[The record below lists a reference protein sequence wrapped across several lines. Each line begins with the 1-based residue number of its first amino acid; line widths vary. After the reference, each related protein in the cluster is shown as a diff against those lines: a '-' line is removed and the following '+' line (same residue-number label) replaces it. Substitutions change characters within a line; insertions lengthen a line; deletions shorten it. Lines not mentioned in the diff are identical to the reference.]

1 MSCIQKEGGCNEQ
14 QAKIRMSSSFLHYE
28 IQRKLGEGGMG
39 VVYLARD
46 TRLNRYVALKFL
58 PRHIAKNN
66 VERQRFEIEAQAA
79 AGLSHPNIAHVHAI
93 EEVDDELFI
102 VLEYV
107 DGFELKD
114 IIEEGS
120 LSANDKLEIALQIAS
135 GIYTAHK
142 KGVIHRDIKSR
153 NIMIDTSGTVKIMD
167 FGLARLEGTDHITK
181 TGTTIGTTAYMSPE
195 QLRGSEAD
203 VRSDIW
209 SFGVVLYELFSGEL
223 PFRGLHEP
231 AVMYSITEDVPHPLE
246 SDEDEVPEYIKL
258 IIARCLEKNP
268 DDRYQS
274 LAEILDDLKA
284 EKVNPLVAD
293 PVPAKTSSKITSYL
307 SIGIA
312 AISGLIIVF
321 YLVWNGFSG
330 FGTDIPDKRYI
341 AVLPIEN
348 IGGNADMQAICDG
361 LAETFSYRLSELEQ
375 YEDSYWVTPASEMR
389 KENVL
394 SASQANRIFG
404 VNLAI
409 SASIQTVQDSTRLIL
424 ELVDADNVRRLS
436 TRQITVHADDLAML
450 EVNAVQQMLTM
461 LEIDIQPKIERA
473 IREGVPSDPKAYE
486 YYLKG
491 RASLQKEMS
500 LDDLTEAID
509 LFEHSV
515 ILDPQFALGYAG
527 LGEGY
532 WRQYEVTGDV
542 QYVGLAETALNRANS
557 INNQLAPVQH
567 LFGLVK
573 SGTGEYEQSIS
584 YFEQALQ
591 IDPKY
596 TSSYREMA
604 NVYNEIGDVEKAL
617 DTYQQV
623 IDLKPEYWEGYKDL
637 GVYHLSNG
645 NFDGAIQ
652 NFEQVVGITPN
663 NSKAFSNLGIAYF
676 YKGDNYKAREMFE
689 KSLELNDNPLTA
701 NNLAGIY
708 FSDKMYR
715 EAADMYKIVLE
726 EYPNRYD
733 VWGNYAAAVDL
744 SGDSLQA
751 NELYKTAIDKAKQQH
766 DINPNDPLIL
776 ADIGAYYSDL
786 YNSEEATNYIK
797 RALEIN
803 DQNLFIR
810 LRAVSIYEKLEMR
823 EMALQ
828 WVSVDMIEDIES
840 QPELRGLADDPAFT
854 ALKNQLVN
862 QAND

>member
-1 MSCIQKEGGCNEQ
+1 MDSSV
-14 QAKIRMSSSFLHYE
+14 SSSYLHYE
-28 IQRKLGEGGMG
+28 IEKKLGEGGMG
-39 VVYLARD
+39 IVHLAKD
-46 TRLNRYVALKFL
+46 TRLNRNVALKFL
-58 PRHIAKNN
+58 PRHIAKNE

-107 DGFELKD
+107 EGKELKD
-114 IIEEGS
+114 VIEDGS
-120 LSANDKLEIALQIAS
+120 LSINDKLEIASQIAS
-135 GIYTAHK
+135 GIHAAHK

-231 AVMYSITEDVPHPLE
+231 AVMYSISEDEPHPLE
-246 SDEDEVPEYIKL
+246 TEEQVVPEHIKT
-258 IIARCLEKNP
+258 IINQCLEKNP
-268 DDRYQS
+268 AERYQS
-274 LAEILDDLKA
+274 LADILDDLNSKN
-284 EKVNPLVAD
+284 VQSSDHSSTPSWISQ
-293 PVPAKTSSKITSYL
+293 KTTSYL
-307 SIGIA
+307 SAGIA
-312 AISGLIIVF
+312 AVSIFIIAF
-321 YLVWNGFSG
+321 YFFGERFNGFGS
-330 FGTDIPDKRYI
+330 DMPDKRYL

-348 IGGNADMQAICDG
+348 IGGNPEMQAICDG

-375 YEDSYWVTPASEMR
+375 FEDSYWVTPASEIR

-424 ELVDADNVRRLS
+424 ELVDADNVRRIN
-436 TRQITVHADDLAML
+436 TRQITVHSDNLAML
-450 EVNAVQQMLTM
+450 ELNAVKEMLTM
-461 LEIDIQPKIERA
+461 LKIDIQPKMELA
-473 IREGVPSDPKAYE
+473 IQEGAPSAPKAYE

-491 RASLQKEMS
+491 RASLQKEMN
-500 LDDLTEAID
+500 LDDLNDAID
-509 LFEHSV
+509 FFEQSV
-515 ILDPQFALGYAG
+515 IIDPEFALGYAG

-532 WRQYEVTGDV
+532 WKQYEVTGDV
-542 QYVGLAETALNRANS
+542 EYVGLAETALNRANS
-557 INNQLAPVQH
+557 LNNQLAPVQH
-567 LFGLVK
+567 LIGLVK
-573 SGTGEYEQSIS
+573 SGTGDYEESLN
-584 YFEQALQ
+584 YFERSLE

-596 TSSYREMA
+596 TASYREMA
-604 NVYNEIGDVEKAL
+604 NVYNEIGDTDKAL
-617 DTYQQV
+617 QTYRKG

-645 NFDGAIQ
+645 DFNGAIR
-652 NFEQVVGITPN
+652 NFEEVVAITPN
-663 NSKAFSNLGIAYF
+663 NSKAFSNLGIAYY
-676 YKGDNYKAREMFE
+676 YKGDNQKAKEMFE
-689 KSLELNDNPLTA
+689 KSLELNENPLTA
-701 NNLAGIY
+701 NNLAGLY
-708 FSDKMYR
+708 FADEMYQ
-715 EAADMYKIVLE
+715 EAADMYEIVLE
-726 EYPNRYD
+726 EYPNRYEI
-733 VWGNYAAAVDL
+733 WGNYAAAVHL
-744 SGDSLQA
+744 IGDSLEA
-751 NELYKTAIDKAKQQH
+751 SELYKTAIEKAKEQQ
-766 DINPNDPLIL
+766 DVNPNDPLIL

-786 YNSEEATNYIK
+786 NNSNEAKSYIR
-797 RALEIN
+797 RALDIN

-828 WVSVDMIEDIES
+828 WVSADMIEDIEA
-840 QPELRGLADDPAFT
+840 QPELQDLAKDPAFR

-862 QAND
+862 QATN

>member
-1 MSCIQKEGGCNEQ
+1 
-14 QAKIRMSSSFLHYE
+14 
-28 IQRKLGEGGMG
+28 MG
-39 VVYLARD
+39 VVYLAKD
-46 TRLNRYVALKFL
+46 TRLNRNVALKFL
-58 PRHIAKNN
+58 PPHIAKNRI
-66 VERQRFEIEAQAA
+66 ERQRFEIEAQAA

-93 EEVDDELFI
+93 EEVDEELFI

-107 DGFELKD
+107 EGFELKD
-114 IIEEGS
+114 IIEEGG
-120 LSANDKLEIALQIAS
+120 LTTEEKLEIASQIAS
-135 GIYTAHK
+135 GIYNAHH

-209 SFGVVLYELFSGEL
+209 SFGVVLYELFSGQL

-231 AVMYSITEDVPHPLE
+231 AVMYSISEGEPHPLE
-246 SDEDEVPEYIKL
+246 SEDVPEYVKAIVT
-258 IIARCLEKNP
+258 RCLEKNP

-274 LAEILDDLKA
+274 MVEILDDLKA
-284 EKVNPLVAD
+284 QKVNPLMSD
-293 PVPAKTSSKITSYL
+293 TIPTSSSPKTTSYL

-312 AISGLIIVF
+312 AVSVLIVIVLLFWDGLPGVGSD
-321 YLVWNGFSG
+321 V
-330 FGTDIPDKRYI
+330 PDKRYL

-348 IGGNADMQAICDG
+348 IGGNPEMQAICDG

-436 TRQITVHADDLAML
+436 TRQITVHADDLAKL
-450 EVNAVQQMLTM
+450 EYDAIEQMLTM
-461 LEIDIQPKIERA
+461 LEIDIQPKMESA
-473 IREGVPSDPKAYE
+473 IREGVPSNPKAYE

-491 RASLQKEMS
+491 RASLQKEMN
-500 LDDLTEAID
+500 LDDLNEAID
-509 LFEHSV
+509 LFEQAV
-515 ILDPQFALGYAG
+515 ILDPEFALGYAG
-527 LGEGY
+527 LGESY
-532 WRQYEVTGDV
+532 WRQYEITRDV
-542 QYVGLAETALNRANS
+542 EYVSRAETALNRANS
-557 INNQLAPVQH
+557 INDQLAPVQH
-567 LFGLVK
+567 LIGLVK
-573 SGTGEYEQSIS
+573 SGTGNYEESIS
-584 YFEQALQ
+584 YFERALQ
-591 IDPKY
+591 VDPKH
-596 TSSYREMA
+596 TASYREMA
-604 NVYNEIGDVEKAL
+604 SVYNEIGDTDTAL
-617 DTYQQV
+617 YTYQKV
-623 IDLKPEYWEGYKDL
+623 IELKPEYWEGYKDL

-645 NFDGAIQ
+645 DFDSAIQ
-652 NFEQVVGITPN
+652 NFEEVVNITPN
-663 NSKAFSNLGIAYF
+663 NSKALSNLGIAYF
-676 YKGDNYKAREMFE
+676 YKGDNAKAREMFE
-689 KSLELNDNPLTA
+689 ESLELDENPLTA
-701 NNLAGIY
+701 NNLAGLY
-708 FSDKMYR
+708 YADEMYS

-733 VWGNYAAAVDL
+733 VWGNYAEAVEQT
-744 SGDSLQA
+744 GDSLEA
-751 NELYKTAIDKAKQQH
+751 SELFVTAIEKAKEQL

-786 YNSEEATNYIK
+786 YNKEEATDYIK
-797 RALEIN
+797 RALQIN
-803 DQNLFIR
+803 DQYLFIR
-810 LRAVSIYEKLEMR
+810 LRAVSIYEKFEMR

-828 WVSVDMIEDIES
+828 WVSLEMIEDIES
-840 QPELRGLADDPAFT
+840 QPELQNLAGDPAFM

-862 QAND
+862 QANN

>member
-1 MSCIQKEGGCNEQ
+1 
-14 QAKIRMSSSFLHYE
+14 MSSSFLHYE

-39 VVYLARD
+39 VVYLAKD
-46 TRLNRYVALKFL
+46 TRLNRDVALKFL
-58 PRHIAKNN
+58 PRHIARDK

-107 DGFELKD
+107 EGDELKD
-114 IIEEGS
+114 VIEGDSLNIIS
-120 LSANDKLEIALQIAS
+120 KLEIAEQIAS
-135 GIYTAHK
+135 GIYKAHQ

-153 NIMIDTSGTVKIMD
+153 NIMIDSTGAVKIMD

-209 SFGVVLYELFSGEL
+209 SFGVVLYELFSGQL

-231 AVMYSITEDVPHPLE
+231 AVMYSISEDSPHPLE
-246 SDEDEVPEYIKL
+246 TDDEEPPEYIKT
-258 IIARCLEKNP
+258 IISKCLEKNP

-274 LAEILDDLKA
+274 MEEILADLKA
-284 EKVNPLVAD
+284 QKVNPLID
-293 PVPAKTSSKITSYL
+293 TSTPKWRSSKTTSYL

-312 AISGLIIVF
+312 SVSVLIIVF
-321 YLVWNGFSG
+321 YFFWQGFSG
-330 FGTDIPDKRYI
+330 FGSDVPNKRYL

-348 IGGNADMQAICDG
+348 IGGNPEMQSICDG

-375 YEDSYWVTPASEMR
+375 YEESYWVTPASEIR

-394 SASQANRIFG
+394 SASQANKVFG

-424 ELVDADNVRRLS
+424 ELVDADNVRRLD
-436 TRQITVHADDLAML
+436 TRQITVHANDLGML
-450 EVNAVQQMLTM
+450 EVSAIQEMLNM

-473 IREGVPSDPKAYE
+473 IREGVPSNPKAYE

-491 RASLQKEMS
+491 RASLQKEMN
-500 LDDLTEAID
+500 LDDLNEAID
-509 LFEHSV
+509 LFEQSV
-515 ILDPQFALGYAG
+515 IIDPEFALGYAG

-542 QYVGLAETALNRANS
+542 EYVDLAETALNRANS
-557 INNQLAPVQH
+557 INEHLAPVQH
-567 LFGLVK
+567 LFGLLK
-573 SGTGEYEQSIS
+573 SGTGEYEESIRS
-584 YFEQALQ
+584 FERALE

-596 TSSYREMA
+596 TASYREMA
-604 NVYNEIGDVEKAL
+604 NVYNEIGDTDRAL
-617 DTYQQV
+617 DTYQKA
-623 IDLKPEYWEGYKDL
+623 IKLKPEYGEGYKDL

-645 NFDGAIQ
+645 NFDGAIK
-652 NFEQVVGITPN
+652 NFKQVVAITPN
-663 NSKAFSNLGIAYF
+663 NSKSFSNLGVAYF
-676 YKGDNYKAREMFE
+676 YKGDSEKAREMFE
-689 KSLELNDNPLTA
+689 KSLELDQNPLTA
-701 NNLAGIY
+701 NNLAGLY
-708 FSDKMYR
+708 FTDEMYQ
-715 EAADMYKIVLE
+715 EAADMYEIVLE

-733 VWGNYAAAVDL
+733 VWGNYAEAIEQTGNSNKA
-744 SGDSLQA
+744 S
-751 NELYKTAIDKAKQQH
+751 ELFKKAIEKAKQQH
-766 DINPNDPLIL
+766 EINPNNALVL

-786 YNSEEATNYIK
+786 YESEQAIDYIR
-797 RALEIN
+797 RALDIN
-803 DQNLFIR
+803 DQNIFIR
-810 LRAVSIYEKLEMR
+810 LRAVSIYEKLDMR

-840 QPELRGLADDPAFT
+840 QPELHGLATDPSFL

-862 QAND
+862 QANN

>member
-1 MSCIQKEGGCNEQ
+1 
-14 QAKIRMSSSFLHYE
+14 MSSSFLHYE

-39 VVYLARD
+39 VVYLAKD
-46 TRLNRYVALKFL
+46 TRLNRNVALKFL
-58 PRHIAKNN
+58 PRHIANN
-66 VERQRFEIEAQAA
+66 KIERQRFEIEAQAA
-79 AGLSHPNIAHVHAI
+79 AGLNHPNIAHVHAI

-107 DGFELKD
+107 EGQELKD

-120 LSANDKLEIALQIAS
+120 LSDSDKLDIAVQIAS
-135 GIYTAHK
+135 GIHTAHK
-142 KGVIHRDIKSR
+142 KGIIHRDIKSR
-153 NIMIDTSGTVKIMD
+153 NIMIDTSKTIKIMD

-195 QLRGSEAD
+195 QLRGAEAD
-203 VRSDIW
+203 ARSDIW
-209 SFGVVLYELFSGEL
+209 SFGVVLYELFSGDL

-231 AVMYSITEDVPHPLE
+231 AVMYSITEDAPHPLD
-246 SDEDEVPEYIKL
+246 SADENVPDYIKTA
-258 IIARCLEKNP
+258 ITRCLEKNP

-274 LAEILDDLKA
+274 MEEILDDLKSQN
-284 EKVNPLVAD
+284 VNSLQKDFTPSRISR
-293 PVPAKTSSKITSYL
+293 KTTSYL
-307 SIGIA
+307 SAGIA
-312 AISGLIIVF
+312 AVSVLIIVLYF
-321 YLVWNGFSG
+321 SWDLFSG
-330 FGTDIPDKRYI
+330 FGDEVLEKRYL

-348 IGGNADMQAICDG
+348 IGGNPQMQAICDG

-389 KENVL
+389 KENVR

-436 TRQITVHADDLAML
+436 TRQITVHANDLAML
-450 EVNAVQQMLTM
+450 ELNAIKEMLKM
-461 LEIDIQPKIERA
+461 LEIDIQPNIERT
-473 IREGVPSDPKAYE
+473 IREGVPSNPKAYE

-491 RASLQKEMS
+491 RASLQKEMN

-509 LFEHSV
+509 FFEQAV
-515 ILDPQFALGYAG
+515 ILDPGFALAYAG

-542 QYVGLAETALNRANS
+542 EYVDLSETALNRANS
-557 INNQLAPVQH
+557 LNDQLAPVQH
-567 LFGLVK
+567 LIGLVK
-573 SGTGEYEQSIS
+573 SGTGDYDESIN
-584 YFEQALQ
+584 YFTRALD

-596 TSSYREMA
+596 TASYREMA
-604 NVYNEIGDVEKAL
+604 NVYNEIGDTGRAL
-617 DTYQQV
+617 NTYRKV
-623 IDLKPEYWEGYKDL
+623 IELKPDYWEGYKDL

-652 NFEQVVGITPN
+652 NFEEVVSITPN

-676 YKGDNYKAREMFE
+676 YKGENDNAREMFE
-689 KSLELNDNPLTA
+689 KSLELDPNPLTA
-701 NNLAGIY
+701 NNLAGLY

-715 EAADMYKIVLE
+715 EAADMYEIVLE
-726 EYPNRYD
+726 EYPNRYEI
-733 VWGNYAAAVDL
+733 WGNYAAAVDL
-744 SGDSLQA
+744 SGDSIQA
-751 NELYKTAIDKAKQQH
+751 TGLYETAIEKAKQQYEV
-766 DINPNDPLIL
+766 NPNDPLVL

-786 YNSEEATNYIK
+786 DNSGEAIGFIN
-797 RALEIN
+797 RALDIN

-828 WVSVDMIEDIES
+828 WISEAMIEDIES
-840 QPELRGLADDPAFT
+840 QPELQDLANDPAFQ

-862 QAND
+862 QPNN

>member
-1 MSCIQKEGGCNEQ
+1 
-14 QAKIRMSSSFLHYE
+14 MSSSFLHYD

-39 VVYLARD
+39 VVYLAKD
-46 TRLNRYVALKFL
+46 KRLNRNVALKFL
-58 PRHIAKNN
+58 PRHIAKNQ

-107 DGFELKD
+107 EGEELKD
-114 IIEEGS
+114 IIEQGS
-120 LSANDKLEIALQIAS
+120 LTIDDKLEIALQIAS
-135 GIYTAHK
+135 GIYTAHQ

-153 NIMIDTSGTVKIMD
+153 NIMMDTTGTVKIMD

-231 AVMYSITEDVPHPLE
+231 AVMYSISEDAPHPLE
-246 SDEDEVPEYIKL
+246 SGKEDVPEYVKA

-268 DDRYQS
+268 DERYQS
-274 LAEILDDLKA
+274 MAEIVDDLKSQ
-284 EKVNPLVAD
+284 KVNPLAAES
-293 PVPAKTSSKITSYL
+293 PRSWTSSKTTSYL
-307 SIGIA
+307 TLGIA
-312 AISGLIIVF
+312 LVSVLIIVF
-321 YLVWNGFSG
+321 YLFWKGFSG
-330 FGTDIPDKRYI
+330 FGSDVPDKRYL

-348 IGGNADMQAICDG
+348 IGGNPEMQAICDG

-436 TRQITVHADDLAML
+436 TRQITVHSDDLSTL
-450 EVNAVQQMLTM
+450 EVSAIQQMLTM
-461 LEIDIQPKIERA
+461 LEIDMQPKMERA

-491 RASLQKEMS
+491 RASLQKEMN
-500 LDDLTEAID
+500 LDDLNEAID
-509 LFEHSV
+509 LFEQSV
-515 ILDPQFALGYAG
+515 IIDPEFALGYAG

-542 QYVGLAETALNRANS
+542 QYVDLAERSLNRANT
-557 INNQLAPVQH
+557 INDQLAPVQH
-567 LFGLVK
+567 LYGLVK
-573 SGTGEYEQSIS
+573 SGTGNYEESIG
-584 YFEQALQ
+584 YFKRALE

-596 TSSYREMA
+596 TASYREMA
-604 NVYNEIGDVEKAL
+604 NVYNEIGEADKAL
-617 DTYQQV
+617 ETYQKV

-637 GVYHLSNG
+637 GTYHLTNG
-645 NFDGAIQ
+645 NFNEAIR
-652 NFEQVVGITPN
+652 NFGQVVTITPN

-676 YKGDNYKAREMFE
+676 YKGDNDRAREMFE
-689 KSLELNDNPLTA
+689 KSLELDQNPLTA
-701 NNLAGIY
+701 NNLAGLY
-708 FSDKMYR
+708 FADEMYQ
-715 EAADMYKIVLE
+715 EAAETYEIVLE

-744 SGDSLQA
+744 SGDSLKASQ
-751 NELYKTAIDKAKQQH
+751 LYNTAIEKAKEQQAV
-766 DINPNDPLIL
+766 NPNDPLIL

-786 YNSEEATNYIK
+786 YNSGEAIQYIQK
-797 RALEIN
+797 ALGIN
-803 DQNLFIR
+803 DENLFIR
-810 LRAVSIYEKLEMR
+810 LRAVSIYEKLDMR
-823 EMALQ
+823 ELALQ
-828 WVSVDMIEDIES
+828 WVSVEMIEDIES
-840 QPELRGLADDPAFT
+840 QPELQGLANDPAFL

-862 QAND
+862 QANN